1 MTTIGYLALQQG
13 VGSRDSESSG
23 GGGGG
28 GGGGDVGGGGGGGG
42 EVEVVEGGQEPAEML
57 AALGLTHD
65 AGDGAAG
72 WGGAA
77 EARCA
82 EYDDDFAMYERVG
95 PLGPDKGW

>member
-1 MTTIGYLALQQG
+1 
-13 VGSRDSESSG
+13 
-23 GGGGG
+23 
-28 GGGGDVGGGGGGGG
+28 
-42 EVEVVEGGQEPAEML
+42 ML